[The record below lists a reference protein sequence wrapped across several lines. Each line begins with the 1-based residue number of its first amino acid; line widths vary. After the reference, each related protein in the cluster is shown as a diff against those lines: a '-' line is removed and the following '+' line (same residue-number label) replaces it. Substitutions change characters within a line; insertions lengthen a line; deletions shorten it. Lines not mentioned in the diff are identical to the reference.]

1 MVITGKLPVITEASR
16 ALALPGNPAV
26 ITMSTARPAAAP
38 SRVQHQLGFDNF
50 ELDKGKLAFA
60 RVRRRH
66 GVDSTSILGRS
77 PRRITP
83 GASAEYLTSP
93 PAAAADTQAPGR
105 RPPDAGAG
113 PVFRTTLSPTSLFDT
128 TATAETMTM
137 TTATKAAT

>member
-113 PVFRTTLSPTSLFDT
+113 PVHGPSFFFASKFEQQAMEL
-128 TATAETMTM
+128 
-137 TTATKAAT
+137 AAA